1 MNEKI
6 KKALESTLAAGEQ
19 VLWEGETQPF
29 KLLDGKEGRRTL
41 LQWIIGT
48 VCCGGFAAFRFAQ
61 GELTLTTGI
70 VLLVIYAALM
80 LSPIVS
86 YRQLFGQRYFLTDG
100 RAILIKGDGMVY
112 SMKLA
117 GDTAAKLFPVRPG
130 AAVAIGQAVV
140 EEGDKQLRWRSLHV
154 LENPG
159 QFDGCNASG
168 LVFYNVARAE
178 SAIKL
183 LAEKAEAAARETK

>member
-6 KKALESTLAAGEQ
+6 KQALEETLAAEER
-19 VLWEGETQPF
+19 VLWESETQPF
-29 KLLDGKEGRRTL
+29 KLLEGKEGRRTL
-41 LQWIIGT
+41 LQWVIST
-48 VCCGGFAAFRFAQ
+48 VCCVGFAAFRLAQ
-61 GELTLTTGI
+61 GELTPATGGI
-70 VLLVIYAALM
+70 LLAIYALLM

-86 YRQLFGQRYFLTDG
+86 YRQLLGQRYFLTGD
-100 RAILIKGDGMVY
+100 RAILIRRDGMVY

-117 GDTAAKLFPVRPG
+117 GDTAAKLFPVKPG
-130 AAVAIGQAVV
+130 AAIAIGQTVV
-140 EEGDKQLRWRSLHV
+140 EEGDKQLRWRSIHA

-183 LAEKAEAAARETK
+183 LSEKAGAAQETK